1 MIHCKLKSC
10 VPLQNR
16 IWYIYGCT
24 IVAALVALGEGIA
37 QEDRISGDRVRF
49 TDVTRQAG
57 IEFRHSNGGFGR
69 GYMPETM
76 GSGCGFL
83 DYDGDGDPDILLVNN
98 MAWPEQKAGR
108 RVTMALYR
116 NGGDGTFAD
125 VTRQAGL
132 QVEMYGMGCAVGDF
146 DNDGDEDVYLACLGP
161 NHLFRNGGDGTFADV
176 TGEMGVGD
184 AAWSVCAVWLDY
196 DRDGDLDL
204 FVGNYLKWTAERDAW
219 LDAET
224 GHRPYAPQ
232 LYEAEYP
239 RLYRND
245 GARFTDVSEAA
256 GVYGKPGKGM
266 SAVALDYDR
275 DGWPDILMSNDTMPD
290 FLYRN
295 QGDGTFTEEGILAGV
310 AFGADGTAKSGMG
323 VDAADARNTGRPD
336 LAVGNFAY
344 EMISL
349 FRNEAEGA
357 FTDRTVPSGV
367 GRPSSPFVT
376 FGVCFFDYDLDG
388 RLDLFAATGHV
399 ESEIQRVKP
408 HMTYAQRPLLFHNRG
423 DGRFVEVGQSAGD
436 LRRPLVG
443 RGAAYADYD
452 GDGDLDV
459 LVSTNNGR
467 PALFRNEGGNRNRA
481 LRVRVVG
488 TQSNR
493 SGIGT
498 EVKLRAGSILQTRFL
513 KAGSSYCSQNEL
525 VATFGLGER
534 AAADEVEVVWPG
546 GRVERF
552 KGVAA
557 GQTVTVREGE
567 GIVDSVPFKAQE

>member
-1 MIHCKLKSC
+1 
-10 VPLQNR
+10 
-16 IWYIYGCT
+16 
-24 IVAALVALGEGIA
+24 
-37 QEDRISGDRVRF
+37 
-49 TDVTRQAG
+49 
-57 IEFRHSNGGFGR
+57 
-69 GYMPETM
+69 M

-125 VTRQAGL
+125 VTREAGL

-388 RLDLFAATGHV
+388 HLDLFAANGHV
-399 ESEIQRVKP
+399 DRRIHEVKS
-408 HMTYAQRPLLFHNRG
+408 HLSYAQRPLLYRNTG
-423 DGRFVEVGQSAGD
+423 DGSFAEVGATCGD
-436 LRRPLVG
+436 LADPVVG

-459 LVSTNNGR
+459 LVATNNGR
-467 PALFRNEGGNRNRA
+467 PALYRNEGGNRNRCLKVKLVGGGPPTSA
-481 LRVRVVG
+481 GLQKPVGEPSWSNRDGTGATVRVR
-488 TQSNR
+488 
-493 SGIGT
+493 SGDM
-498 EVKLRAGSILQTRFL
+498 VQTRSVR
-513 KAGSSYCSQNEL
+513 AGSSYCSQSEQIL
-525 VATFGLGER
+525 TFGLAGALAVES
-534 AAADEVEVVWPG
+534 VEVVWPS
-546 GRVERF
+546 GRIERINNVE
-552 KGVAA
+552 A
-557 GQTVTVREGE
+557 GQTVTVREGR
-567 GIVDSVPFKAQE
+567 GIVATTPLKAISAAD